1 MVIVIL
7 SPGITTLGFSWLFWE
22 RTQCVSTTYA
32 SFQSPGFSK
41 MLADGPVFVAAE
53 IGCSCQYEPTP
64 VPKTNLLE
72 RTVAQ
77 DSSSLMISLP
87 KFSVELL
94 FHISTKVGSC
104 AHSFKTF
111 MLITLFIHVSH
122 DLFWNKGFHS
132 LWEKHI
138 DLSVGLF
145 WPHEMNVRKD
155 ITSDICLYSLSTL
168 SPSWV
173 GSNFKRIK
181 NRNGLLEHIW
191 DFGFI

>member
-1 MVIVIL
+1 
-7 SPGITTLGFSWLFWE
+7 
-22 RTQCVSTTYA
+22 
-32 SFQSPGFSK
+32 

-111 MLITLFIHVSH
+111 MLITLFIHVLLDIFSKCGLKCVK
-122 DLFWNKGFHS
+122 DSGSISEVSEQIRFQ
-132 LWEKHI
+132 
-138 DLSVGLF
+138 SVVSVF
-145 WPHEMNVRKD
+145 
-155 ITSDICLYSLSTL
+155 
-168 SPSWV
+168 
-173 GSNFKRIK
+173 
-181 NRNGLLEHIW
+181 
-191 DFGFI
+191 